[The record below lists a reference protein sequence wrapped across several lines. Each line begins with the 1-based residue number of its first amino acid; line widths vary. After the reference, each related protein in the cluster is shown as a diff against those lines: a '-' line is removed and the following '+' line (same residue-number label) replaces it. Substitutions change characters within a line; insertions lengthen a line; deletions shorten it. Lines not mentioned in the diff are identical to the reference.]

1 MPDKLRYAYYP
12 GCSLKGSGRH
22 YESSLLSVFRSL
34 GIELEEIP
42 DWNCCGATAYMSID
56 ETAAFGMVARNL
68 ALARKMGYKEIVA
81 PCAACYLGLK
91 KAQSYISEY
100 PHIAEKVCSALAKSG
115 LECGCYDVPFI
126 IKHPIEVLVY
136 DYGLDNLRDKVKKPL
151 TGHRIVPYYGCQ
163 LTRPFADMDDA
174 FYPTIMDRLLEAIG
188 AEVISD
194 YPLKTRCCGGSLT
207 GTIPEVGSRLSWLL
221 INEAK
226 NHGANYMVTAC
237 PLCQFNLECFQ
248 GRMKLWEG
256 KTPKFPILYFTQAIG
271 IALGIERASLGFGQ
285 LVYKPTMI

>member
-12 GCSLKGSGRH
+12 GCSLRGSGHH
-22 YESSLLSVFRSL
+22 YESSLLSVFRVL

-42 DWNCCGATAYMSID
+42 DWNCCGATAYMAID
-56 ETAAFGMVARNL
+56 EMAAFGMVARNL
-68 ALARKMGYKEIVA
+68 ALTRKMGHKEIVA

-91 KAQSYISEY
+91 KAQAYISEY
-100 PHIAEKVCSALAKSG
+100 PHIAERVCSALAKTN
-115 LECGCYDVPFI
+115 LECRCYEDPFT
-126 IKHPIEVLVY
+126 IKHPLEVLVY

-163 LTRPFADMDDA
+163 LTRPFADMDDS
-174 FYPTIMDRLLEAIG
+174 FYPTIMDKVMEAIG
-188 AEVISD
+188 ADVISD
-194 YPLKTRCCGGSLT
+194 YSLKTRCCGGSLT

-221 INEAK
+221 INEAE

-248 GRMKLWEG
+248 GKMKVWEG
-256 KTPKFPILYFTQAIG
+256 GNPRFPILYFTQAIG
-271 IALGIERASLGFGQ
+271 MALGIEKSNLGFGQ
-285 LVYKPTMI
+285 LIYKPAMI